1 MKTKDVKVTV
11 IIVTYE
17 SRNIIGNT
25 LGALEEPHKNGYI
38 DCVVVDNNSM
48 DGTPDLVEKNY
59 SWVSL
64 IRSKRNLGYGRGC
77 NIGFKE
83 VHTPYVLILN
93 PDAVIDQKAL
103 QILVE
108 FISCNRKTG
117 IVAPAIIED
126 GKFLQEAGLMTTPL
140 SLIKSTLGINNPMSL
155 SRTITPGGEPFQTP
169 WVCGAVML
177 IRTSLFK
184 RLRGFDP
191 RFFLYFEET
200 DFCRRA
206 LQVGAEIWAV
216 GEAITWHVGGA
227 SAKKSKKILVSS
239 CIAEHYYPSRY
250 YYLIKHFGWFSATA
264 TETIVFI
271 FQTLKHIKNRLLN
284 RYASEEHHNQVKYP
298 LYRLPAQPQK
308 QEMQ

>member
-1 MKTKDVKVTV
+1 MKKKDVKVTV

-17 SRNIIGNT
+17 SRYTIGNT
-25 LGALEEPHKNGYI
+25 LEALEKTYKNGYI
-38 DCVVVDNNSM
+38 ECVVVDNNSM
-48 DGTPDLVEKNY
+48 DGTPDHIEKNF

-64 IRSKRNLGYGRGC
+64 IRSKKNLGYGRGC

-93 PDAVIDQKAL
+93 PDAVVDQKAL
-103 QILVE
+103 QILVG
-108 FISCNRKTG
+108 FISCNRKAG
-117 IVAPAIIED
+117 IVAPAIIEG
-126 GKFLQEAGLMTTPL
+126 GKLFQEAGMMTTPL
-140 SLIKSTLGINNPMSL
+140 SLIKAALGVSNPMPL
-155 SRTITPGGEPFQTP
+155 SRPITPGGKPFQTP

-177 IRTSLFK
+177 IRASLFK

-206 LQVGAEIWAV
+206 LQLGVEIWAV
-216 GEAITWHVGGA
+216 GEAITWHVGGE
-227 SAKKSKKILVSS
+227 SAKKSNKILISS

-250 YYLIKHFGWFSATA
+250 YYLIKHFGWFPATA

-271 FQTLKHIKNRLLN
+271 FQMLKHIRNRLLN
-284 RYASEEHHNQVKYP
+284 RYSEEHHNQIKYP
-298 LYRLPAQPQK
+298 LYRLPVQPPN